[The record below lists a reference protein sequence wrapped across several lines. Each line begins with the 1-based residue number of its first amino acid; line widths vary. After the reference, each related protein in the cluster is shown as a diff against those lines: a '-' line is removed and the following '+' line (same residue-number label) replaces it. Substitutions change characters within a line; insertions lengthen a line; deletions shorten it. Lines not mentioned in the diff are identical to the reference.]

1 MNQQKKKTCAHNFE
15 QRVLGFSQ
23 ASSCTNTV
31 EKLNCFSNLLF
42 FCTRCT
48 YVTICMNHALECLF
62 ECCKWW
68 QSLASLLK
76 FTYTYM
82 CLRRRR
88 RRRRM
93 QRRPSGAV
101 RDDAGAYVYTTLHV
115 HTRARRPHQLLHF
128 AQLGELTLF
137 GQLFGPWTAFS
148 IRFGRGKVT
157 GR

>member
-1 MNQQKKKTCAHNFE
+1 
-15 QRVLGFSQ
+15 
-23 ASSCTNTV
+23 
-31 EKLNCFSNLLF
+31 
-42 FCTRCT
+42 
-48 YVTICMNHALECLF
+48 MNHALECLF

-101 RDDAGAYVYTTLHV
+101 RDDAGEYVYTTLH
-115 HTRARRPHQLLHF
+115 TRARNDPTSF
-128 AQLGELTLF
+128 AFCSTGRWELTLF
-137 GQLFGPWTAFS
+137 G
-148 IRFGRGKVT
+148 
-157 GR
+157 

>member
-1 MNQQKKKTCAHNFE
+1 
-15 QRVLGFSQ
+15 
-23 ASSCTNTV
+23 
-31 EKLNCFSNLLF
+31 
-42 FCTRCT
+42 
-48 YVTICMNHALECLF
+48 MNHALECLF

-101 RDDAGAYVYTTLHV
+101 RDDAAGEYVYTTLHV
-115 HTRARRPHQLLHF
+115 HTRAKRPHQLCILLNWEVGANPF
-128 AQLGELTLF
+128 WLAFRAMDSLF
-137 GQLFGPWTAFS
+137 NS
-148 IRFGRGKVT
+148 IRQG
-157 GR
+157 